1 MNKNHKI
8 SEDFVRSISQRNL
21 QVYAVPESPFYY
33 RNVQNIDILRSIFLR
48 EINRLQTFN
57 GYPQDGFSAI
67 KLASNGFIY
76 QGHGHEAVCVFCGSR
91 YAEWRTEDD
100 VQMIHRCLCPQCPM
114 VTGEVVSNISL
125 SGDVGQRIEG
135 IHFRNDYEA
144 RLDTE
149 TSLASRVQLQEF
161 RSEANVRDINE
172 DRINTLEVTTS
183 IFTPSS
189 PSMIADITS
198 VEYLTNN
205 TSLMS
210 ATPSCPIAPE
220 NKTSS
225 GRQTHNIENDTQLR
239 CDHLTTLE
247 TNEMDTTFSITS
259 DLTGAENGAQA
270 QAFVQHDS
278 ETDVLSMTKLTNINT
293 FIIPASDD
301 SEEVILLCNNQ
312 IQTLRGDI
320 PILPN
325 SVPTYT
331 NEDMLMVPVNKT
343 DTLDTASHDFDLT
356 QTLGQDILS
365 FSSTHTA
372 VNNLGS
378 ASTNIATDPLD
389 RLSESPNET
398 LFHGLVLKDSTTCEA
413 VSSAIGLSE
422 ATNQAEALPVDTP
435 THLQEYIPV
444 TSQETPSVQNI
455 DSLVLNRSVI
465 STNLTKVANNQN
477 EMTFTIKSA
486 QNLKEIIFEC
496 NDKQKIEIEE
506 FNLQG
511 SKGLYISC
519 PTNFRSVIK
528 LAHSKHVN
536 NMNDVISINVQSDK
550 SKIQSNTSEGK
561 AIQSDVN
568 LGKLRMTKAELKGR
582 ASRSD
587 AIRIIK
593 ENVQQLKDK
602 LQSDLLQQT

>member
-1 MNKNHKI
+1 MNKHHKI
-8 SEDFVRSISQRNL
+8 SEDFVRYISQRNWE
-21 QVYAVPESPFYY
+21 VYAVPESPFYY
-33 RNVQNIDILRSIFLR
+33 RNVQNVDILRSIFSR

-57 GYPQDGFSAI
+57 GYPQDGISAI
-67 KLASNGFIY
+67 KLARNGFIY

-91 YAEWRTEDD
+91 YAEWSTEDD

-125 SGDVGQRIEG
+125 NGDVAQRIEG
-135 IHFRNDYEA
+135 IHFRNDYET

-161 RSEANVRDINE
+161 QSEANVRDINE

-183 IFTPSS
+183 IYTPSF
-189 PSMIADITS
+189 PGVIADVT

-225 GRQTHNIENDTQLR
+225 CCQTHNIENETHLR
-239 CDHLTTLE
+239 YDHLTTLE
-247 TNEMDTTFSITS
+247 TNEMDTTLSITS

-278 ETDVLSMTKLTNINT
+278 ETDVLLMTKLANLNT
-293 FIIPASDD
+293 FITLRSDD
-301 SEEVILLCNNQ
+301 SEEVMLLCNDQ

-331 NEDMLMVPVNKT
+331 NEDMLMVPVNNT
-343 DTLDTASHDFDLT
+343 DILDTASHDFDLT

-378 ASTNIATDPLD
+378 ASTNTATDPLG
-389 RLSESPNET
+389 RLSDSPNET
-398 LFHGLVLKDSTTCEA
+398 IFNGLVLKDSTTCEA
-413 VSSAIGLSE
+413 VSSAIGISD
-422 ATNQAEALPVDTP
+422 ATHKTEALTVDIP
-435 THLQEYIPV
+435 THLHEYSPG
-444 TSQETPSVQNI
+444 TSQETASVRNK
-455 DSLVLNRSVI
+455 DTLVLNRSVI

-477 EMTFTIKSA
+477 EITFTIKSA

-506 FNLQG
+506 LNLQG

-528 LAHSKHVN
+528 LAHGEHVN
-536 NMNDVISINVQSDK
+536 NMNDMTSINVQSDT
-550 SKIQSNTSEGK
+550 SKIQSSEGK
-561 AIQSDVN
+561 ANPSDVN
-568 LGKLRMTKAELKGR
+568 LRKLRMTKAELKGR
-582 ASRSD
+582 VTRSD

-593 ENVQQLKDK
+593 ENVQQLKDR